1 MSTGRRSPPSTTG
14 PTEENIA
21 DIGFDYAESGL
32 NIFNNGHTVEVEYD
46 EGSSVGLGGETYE
59 VVQFHFHAGSEH
71 TVDGEQHP
79 MELHIVHRTPDERLA
94 VVGIFLE
101 VGGENVALAPVF
113 DNLPTEVSDEA
124 APVEGETVDLAAAL
138 PETQTYFQY
147 DGSLTTP
154 PCTEGVAWQVLDT
167 PVEISQEQLD
177 AFTAVVEGN
186 FRPTQPLGDRELVRD
201 AAADE

>member
-59 VVQFHFHAGSEH
+59 VVQFHFHAGGEH

-124 APVEGETVDLAAAL
+124 APVEGETVDLAARLRNTDLL
-138 PETQTYFQY
+138 PVRRIADHTTVHRRGGLA
-147 DGSLTTP
+147 GSGHPGRDLT
-154 PCTEGVAWQVLDT
+154 GAAGRLHRRGGG
-167 PVEISQEQLD
+167 QLP
-177 AFTAVVEGN
+177 AHPTAR
-186 FRPTQPLGDRELVRD
+186 RPRALVRD

>member
-59 VVQFHFHAGSEH
+59 VAVPLPCGQREH

-124 APVEGETVDLAAAL
+124 APVEGETVDLAAL